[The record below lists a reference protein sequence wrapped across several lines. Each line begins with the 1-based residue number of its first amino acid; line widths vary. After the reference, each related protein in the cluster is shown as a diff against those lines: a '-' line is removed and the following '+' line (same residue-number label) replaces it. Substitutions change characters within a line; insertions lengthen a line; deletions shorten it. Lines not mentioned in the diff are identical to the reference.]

1 MEVTRESIQAAQRV
15 SQILEKGEIP
25 GFGAPHQFLDAY
37 TNSPEMQQNPEYQQI
52 HHALVENA
60 SVCSFCGV
68 GCPFTVAR
76 GASGNERL
84 IPLSDLGLCV
94 KGQSSLISGGDHI
107 RPERLAKRG
116 LEDDRIRSP
125 MIRGHDGKLKA
136 VSWDEALDRAAW
148 LFLHIREWVGP
159 QGVAVYGNGQKS
171 VESIWLAS
179 LYKLVF
185 NLPTIGANSE
195 HCLSSAGA
203 AHVLNFGNEAS
214 FTMQQFSE
222 LEHADVIVLH
232 GTNPKITFPQAFAKL
247 KRNEN
252 ARKVVIDPVR
262 SDTALDLLAADP
274 RNRHVRFEQGGDI
287 LFNLC
292 VARVIFENNWQDDQY
307 LSTNV
312 DESSIAAFKALCF
325 QEKCEPTN
333 VARQIALENQDP
345 ADVEAT
351 IREYAAM
358 VAKPDESGHR
368 PRVAF
373 VSSMGINQST
383 GSFGFSTNLNLL
395 LLTGNVGRKG
405 AGSLRIAGQSNATS
419 ELMLGF
425 NSRKLVFNLDPT
437 DNTHR
442 EQLAQWLD
450 LPIENIPDRVGT
462 PVSQM
467 ADDDFLYCFIFIG
480 TQFTRNMPRL
490 GHWLRRLG
498 RSFNIVIDAFMP
510 EGVDEYAD
518 VVFPSLTYTERSG
531 VIQRG
536 DRTLQ
541 LQQPISPAPELAW
554 PDEQILARLA
564 VKIGERL
571 QNPDTA
577 AMNKLDPDVVTR
589 TFARYLDNEGKIK
602 TDQVFDHVV
611 ATSRALNLYNR
622 LEDVHGEPISHA
634 SLKHNAGWGVQ
645 WQGNE
650 RYHGSQSSSAVAQ
663 FPGLSLDQ
671 RNLAK
676 LVCPPDRLIERLVDK
691 GNDHLRSLIT
701 GRGRPGRNQKH
712 YIARYNSGIKT
723 MPVTGM
729 DDSKY
734 WIEVHPEYAS
744 QLQLHEGD
752 LVRIS
757 SYHGVVFCH
766 ISINDNVPK
775 EYPFLD
781 FVPGEVNR
789 LTNYLDNDQY
799 SNQSLIKRTP
809 IRLEKTSNAEKTVW
823 DKPDATVIA
832 EVLASLRQ
840 HLNQVYPEYADM
852 KAFFRRESDAKDW
865 LSWATLRDPQTQQQH
880 ELARSVA
887 TLSIFLQRYM
897 NDKSYRSQ
905 AKLVLQSFNTK
916 VRGDFF
922 AVLMPLLRKM
932 DYSTALLP
940 LLSDCVGELS
950 ILDENGTERTKN
962 LFDAHNSA
970 VLELKEEVVGV
981 QLFVAL
987 KRAFEIMYGEG
998 AVVPHDDIA
1007 VVSGIAIPCA
1017 ADVPAYILSIAP
1029 SDLQVGRLVHSRAI
1043 GGNAIM
1049 VVDCKTNQ
1057 AVKVDVKTGVLPKDK
1072 ELNSLRAK
1080 VIARKQAGTAD
1091 EHRRFFDVLE
1101 ELITE
1106 YVERGDGN
1114 FDFYHTEHVCWQE
1127 FQEKLSFAPAKRQA
1141 FRHHLVD
1148 TRISPELTRALVELD
1163 VLDAKTESKLITTLT
1178 EVLPSGA
1185 DAPEYAN
1192 FEGVSVDR
1200 IIANPALTTPQKV
1213 ATMIEEIIA
1222 PVLENDGGRLE
1233 LIEFSPENGEVSIRF
1248 VGSCANCPC
1257 SMLSLENIVKPP
1269 LLLIDGVSSVVHR
1282 GLLKTREAPQKIS
1295 LTDVS

>member
-1 MEVTRESIQAAQRV
+1 MEVNNKSMEASRRV
-15 SQILEKGEIP
+15 SQILVKGEIP
-25 GFGAPHQFLDAY
+25 GFGAPHQFLEAY
-37 TNSPEMQQNPEYQQI
+37 TKSPEMQQQPEYQQI

-68 GCPFTVAR
+68 GCPFTVAK
-76 GASGNERL
+76 GESGNERL

-107 RPERLAKRG
+107 RPGRLAKRG

-125 MIRGHDGKLKA
+125 MIRGHDGKLKE

-171 VESIWLAS
+171 IESIWLAS

-185 NLPTIGANSE
+185 NIPTIGANSE

-222 LEHADVIVLH
+222 LDDADVIVLH

-262 SDTALDLLAADP
+262 SDTAIDLLASGSH
-274 RNRHVRFEQGGDI
+274 NRHVRFEQGGDI

-292 VARVIFENNWQDDQY
+292 VSRIILENGWQDDAY
-307 LSTNV
+307 LTANV
-312 DESSIAAFKALCF
+312 DGPSLVAFKALCF
-325 QEKCEPTN
+325 QPKCEPAS
-333 VARQIALENQDP
+333 VAKQIALEGQSP
-345 ADVEAT
+345 EEVEAT

-358 VAKPDESGHR
+358 IAKPDESGHR

-383 GSFGFSTNLNLL
+383 GSIGFSTNLNLL

-437 DNTHR
+437 VDAHR
-442 EQLAQWLD
+442 EQLSELLD
-450 LPIENIPDRVGT
+450 LPIENIPNRVGT

-541 LQQPISPAPELAW
+541 LQQPITPAPELAW

-571 QNPDTA
+571 KNPNTA
-577 AMNKLDPDVVTR
+577 AMNGLDPEVVTR
-589 TFARYLDNEGKIK
+589 TFARYLDKDGSIQ

-611 ATSRALNLYNR
+611 ATSQALNLYNR
-622 LEDVHGEPISHA
+622 LEDAEGEPISHA
-634 SLKHNAGWGVQ
+634 SLKYNAGWGVQ
-645 WQGNE
+645 WQGNN
-650 RYHGSQSSSAVAQ
+650 RYHSSQDGPVAPQ
-663 FPGLSLDQ
+663 FPGLNLDQ
-671 RNLAK
+671 RSLAK

-723 MPVTGM
+723 LPVTGE

-734 WIEVHPEYAS
+734 WIEIHPEYAS
-744 QLQLHEGD
+744 QLQLEEGD
-752 LVRIS
+752 LVRIA
-757 SYHGVVFCH
+757 SYYGVVFCH
-766 ISINDNVPK
+766 VSVNDNVPK

-809 IRLEKTSNAEKTVW
+809 IRLEQTSQSERVMW
-823 DKPDATVIA
+823 DKPDSLVIVQ
-832 EVLASLRQ
+832 VLSSLRG
-840 HLNQVYPEYADM
+840 HLRQVYPEYADM
-852 KAFFRRESDAKDW
+852 KAFYRREARAKDW
-865 LSWATLRDPQTQQQH
+865 LSWETLRNPQTPAQH
-880 ELARSVA
+880 ELVRCVA
-887 TLSIFLQRYM
+887 ALSIFLQRYM
-897 NDKSYRSQ
+897 NDKAYRSE
-905 AKLVLQSFNTK
+905 AKGVLQGFDTAT
-916 VRGDFF
+916 RADFF
-922 AVLMPLLRKM
+922 TVLLPLLRKM

-940 LLSDCVGELS
+940 LLSDCVGELR
-950 ILDENGTERTKN
+950 IRDEAGKERSKN

-1106 YVERGDGN
+1106 YVERGDDN
-1114 FDFYHTEHVCWQE
+1114 FDFYHTEHICWQE
-1127 FQEKLSFAPAKRQA
+1127 FRQKLSFAPAKRQA

-1148 TRISPELTRALVELD
+1148 SRVSPELTRALVELD

-1178 EVLPSGA
+1178 ELLPTGA
-1185 DAPEYAN
+1185 DAPDYAN

-1200 IIANPALTTPQKV
+1200 ILANPGLTTSQKV

-1233 LIEFSPENGEVSIRF
+1233 LIEFTPDDGEVSIRF

-1282 GLLKTREAPQKIS
+1282 GLLKSREAPQTIS
-1295 LTDVS
+1295 LTEVS